1 MWRWDWTGYD
11 FGLDLPAPANAR
23 MNTDHVPL
31 ETFLFSVF
39 PVLINSISN
48 WLLLLWIFWGHLL
61 VVFVS
66 STSPTPSP
74 EVPGPFSTDHT
85 FHGEPD
91 PWSSWNGSILDL
103 ALSSPPGPNQSVHS
117 ILWAQ
122 WWTEHVSCKC
132 WDPDTLYFPLGM
144 NEKACNLSSC
154 LRTMRGVSLRLFWHG
169 GRQGREQKATGFL
182 VIS

>member
-1 MWRWDWTGYD
+1 
-11 FGLDLPAPANAR
+11 

-66 STSPTPSP
+66 SISPAPSP
-74 EVPGPFSTDHT
+74 EVPGPLSTDHT

-103 ALSSPPGPNQSVHS
+103 VLSSPPGPNQSVHS

-122 WWTEHVSCKC
+122 RWTEHVSCKC
-132 WDPDTLYFPLGM
+132 WDPDTLYFPLDM

-154 LRTMRGVSLRLFWHG
+154 LRTIRGVSLRLFWHG
-169 GRQGREQKATGFL
+169 GRQGGEQKATWFL